1 VKRVASWSQAR
12 LLAIFVV
19 SLYKSILLSELLK
32 IHISN
37 SGFWCK
43 VYRYL
48 VALGSYGL
56 LTTLTWCKT
65 FFEAAYTIPKVALSP
80 QKVPFTTKEGKPSV
94 FPLIIPHAYMTYMT
108 MLLLSNVVWKFFGR
122 EAGFAL
128 FGWFWAIPDVGDWCK
143 VISFFEIVIGYTLSS
158 GIEPLPARLT
168 SDKSA
173 EQRDDPSSKD

>member
-12 LLAIFVV
+12 FLAIFVV
-19 SLYKSILLSELLK
+19 SLYKSILLRELLK
-32 IHISN
+32 IHLSD

-43 VYRYL
+43 VHRYL

-56 LTTLTWCKT
+56 LTILAWGKA
-65 FFEAAYTIPKVALSP
+65 FFEAACTIPKVALSP
-80 QKVPFTTKEGKPSV
+80 QKVHFKTKEGKTSV

-128 FGWFWAIPDVGDWCK
+128 LGWFWAIPHIGDWCK

-158 GIEPLPARLT
+158 GIEPLPVRLT

-173 EQRDDPSSKD
+173 EQRDDPSLKD